1 MDALQHPMNTC
12 FAASNRGCFAASNA
26 CFLASG
32 ACFAAFSGCF
42 AASNACFAACSGV
55 SLANIT
61 TMNWNVNLSTS
72 VEDLWHHLLPLQ
84 RWFKTAHC
92 SGFLGSM
99 LISSS
104 ALSTMHLSMVKN
116 SFMLYFWDHCIIHH
130 GPQQTK
136 NIKSLVQFQHS
147 RFATMHPTH
156 ESLGSSN
163 SNCWTPFL
171 TLATNCSHNNFASCR
186 ESAVSTSSELHPQ
199 LMSPQMLVCHRWL
212 KPCHLCKLPGPDL
225 LVVIDLGQV
234 IDSMLF
240 S

>member
-163 SNCWTPFL
+163 SNCWTPFFDPCHKL
-171 TLATNCSHNNFASCR
+171 FSQQFCLLQGICCLHFIRASPTTDVPANACMPQVAQAVSPLQAARPRFACSH
-186 ESAVSTSSELHPQ
+186 
-199 LMSPQMLVCHRWL
+199 
-212 KPCHLCKLPGPDL
+212 
-225 LVVIDLGQV
+225 
-234 IDSMLF
+234 
-240 S
+240 